1 MRNFQKKPSCN
12 SQPNLKM
19 KQILGILITL
29 IVLYVLTAV
38 IGDNFLSGYNQGQLL
53 KRTALYGFLAIGV
66 SFVIITG
73 GIDLSIGSVV
83 CLVGCGVPW
92 LVSEHQW
99 SPGAAVMLAFV
110 VAIAIGLLHGVLITK
125 VKLQPFIVTLCGLL
139 IYRGAT
145 RGLLDDA
152 PVGFGGG
159 DLPMRKLVTEKIE
172 ITQSFG
178 LPFPF
183 VLLIVVG
190 VLAWLFLSK
199 TIWGRYLFALGN
211 NEEAARLSGIN
222 TDRMVTLSYV
232 ICSLLAALGGLLFV
246 LDTNTAQP
254 NNFGNIYELY
264 AIAAAVLGG
273 CSLRGGSGTVLG
285 VVIGTAVMQVLKNMM
300 VMIDWLKSNMEYLV
314 IGVVLL
320 LAVVADE
327 LVKKRIAK
335 RR

>member
-1 MRNFQKKPSCN
+1 
-12 SQPNLKM
+12 M
-19 KQILGILITL
+19 KQVLGILITL
-29 IVLYVLTAV
+29 LVLYLLTTV
-38 IGDNFLSGYNQGQLL
+38 IGDNFMSGYNQGQLL

-99 SPGAAVMLAFV
+99 SPGAAVALAFV
-110 VAIAIGLLHGVLITK
+110 VAMAIGLCHGFLITK

-145 RGLLDDA
+145 RGMLDDKT
-152 PVGFGGG
+152 VGFGSG
-159 DLPMRKLVTEKIE
+159 DLALRKLATGKIE
-172 ITQSFG
+172 ISETFG
-178 LPFPF
+178 LPIPF
-183 VLLIVVG
+183 VLLLIVG
-190 VLAWLFLSK
+190 VLAWVLLTK

-222 TDRMVTLSYV
+222 TDRMVTFSYV
-232 ICSLLAALGGLLFV
+232 ICSMLAGLGGLLFV
-246 LDTNTAQP
+246 LDGNTAQP
-254 NNFGNIYELY
+254 NDFGNFYELY

-285 VVIGTAVMQVLKNMM
+285 VVIGAAVMQVLRNMII
-300 VMIDWLKSNMEYLV
+300 MIDWLKSNMEFLV
-314 IGVVLL
+314 VGVVLL
-320 LAVVADE
+320 VAVVADE
-327 LVKKRIAK
+327 IVKQRVAK